1 MIGVVTPM
9 CPFKITCLRYGQ
21 TYHSLL
27 SNSNLTYR
35 FSNLNIKAINAT
47 ISIYFHNLP
56 NPEEIIRFT
65 GEQQF
70 IDHWKSKD
78 TYEQF

>member
-1 MIGVVTPM
+1 MHV
-9 CPFKITCLRYGQ
+9 
-21 TYHSLL
+21 
-27 SNSNLTYR
+27 
-35 FSNLNIKAINAT
+35 
-47 ISIYFHNLP
+47 ISIYFHDIP
-56 NPEEIIRFT
+56 NPEAIIRFT